1 MGRFPRIGGRLRCLL
16 AVLLLAGVA
25 GCATARPLFG
35 SREQV
40 GLASYYAAEFQGRR
54 TASGEVFDRRRMTAA
69 HPTLPFGTWVRV
81 VNLENGRRVMVR
93 INDRGPH
100 KRGRIIDVSEEAA
113 RRLGFVRRGIAKVRL
128 VVL

>member
-1 MGRFPRIGGRLRCLL
+1 MRCFPRIRGRLRF
-16 AVLLLAGVA
+16 LLAGLLLVAAA
-25 GCATARPLFG
+25 GCAIARPLLG

-54 TASGEVFDRRRMTAA
+54 TASGERFDRRRMTAA
-69 HPTLPFGTWVRV
+69 HPWLPFGTWVRV
-81 VNLENGRRVMVR
+81 DNLENGRRVVVR

-113 RRLGFVRRGIAKVRL
+113 RRLGFVRRGIARVRL
-128 VVL
+128 LVL